1 MSLLDNPIK
10 KSYYS
15 WFKRLPKPQPSK
27 GTKAKYNQY
36 GVYQMSFSDLKK
48 QSSLG
53 ALTSKLVKEADKM
66 NNKGGGADDR
76 LWKPEMDKSGN
87 GYAVIRFLP
96 APDGEDLPWVKLF
109 SHAFQG
115 PGGWYIENSLTTIG
129 GKDPIGELNREL
141 WNSGNDA
148 DKDTVRKQKR
158 KLSFYANIYVV
169 KDPANPQ
176 NEGGVF
182 LYKFGKKIF
191 DKIMDVMQPEFED
204 ETPINPFDF
213 WGGANFKLKLQKKDG
228 YWNYD
233 KSEFD
238 NPSPLLDDDDAMEAI
253 WKKQYSLAAF
263 TAADQF
269 KSYDELK
276 KRLDYV
282 LGTKPTRRSPASEET
297 EYDNYAAQES
307 KSVSEEEVMRKLE
320 DSYQASKANADFNAP
335 DITPGKTDD
344 DDDAMSYFAKL
355 ADS

>member
-1 MSLLDNPIK
+1 M
-10 KSYYS
+10 
-15 WFKRLPKPQPSK
+15 
-27 GTKAKYNQY
+27 
-36 GVYQMSFSDLKK
+36 KK

-53 ALTSKLVKEADKM
+53 NLTSKLVKEVEKLES
-66 NNKGGGADDR
+66 KGGGADER

-141 WNSGNDA
+141 WNSGSDA
-148 DKDTVRKQKR
+148 DKDIARKQKR

-176 NEGGVF
+176 NEGKVF

-213 WGGANFKLKLQKKDG
+213 WKGANFKMKLRKVEG

-238 NPSPLLDDDDAMEAI
+238 SPSTLLDDDDALEAI
-253 WKKQYSLAAF
+253 WKKQYSLTKF
-263 TAADQF
+263 TEPDQF

-276 KRLDYV
+276 KRLDMV
-282 LGTKPTRRSPASEET
+282 LGNKAQARQEEQET
-297 EYDNYAAQES
+297 EYDNYAATEQRA
-307 KSVSEEEVMRKLE
+307 VSEEQVMQKLE
-320 DSYQASKANADFNAP
+320 DSYQASKNVES
-335 DITPGKTDD
+335 TSSTDD
-344 DDDAMSYFAKL
+344 DDPLSYFSKL
-355 ADS
+355 AES